1 MVNCRHEQTDNPE
14 FHLTMST
21 PTTAEIHT
29 AIQVLKKLGERF
41 TEHAEH
47 SKLQMPESPLG
58 EHYAAQIEVSAIEQ
72 TTRIET
78 VARQLQSWSDELL
91 PPQDQPISNHV

>member
-1 MVNCRHEQTDNPE
+1 MT
-14 FHLTMST
+14 T

-41 TEHAEH
+41 TEHADH

-58 EHYAAQIEVSAIEQ
+58 EHYAA
-72 TTRIET
+72 
-78 VARQLQSWSDELL
+78 
-91 PPQDQPISNHV
+91 